1 MPTILLVDDE
11 AFCRS
16 ALSRLLEIQGYRVT
30 QAVDGVD
37 ALCSLRNDPPDLV
50 LLDVLMPRMGGL
62 EFLNLVRANPRF
74 HALPVFLMTA
84 VHDAGIV
91 AQARRSGIQEY
102 LFKGDVSFMGILE
115 LIKRHLGEP
124 FTRPRRG
131 RKPKVRLPVE
141 AVAAPGR
148 PGSLSF
154 VRSHKP
160 ETIVGQHNSMAVRHN
175 LRKTV
180 SAPGIPEHQHP
191 GRRAD
196 AGRRTPAEITGI

>member
-1 MPTILLVDDE
+1 LLIDDE

-16 ALSRLLEIQGYRVT
+16 ALSRLLEIQGYHVT

-37 ALCSLRNDPPDLV
+37 GLRSVQEDPPNLI
-50 LLDVLMPRMGGL
+50 LLDLLMPRMGGL
-62 EFLNLVRANPRF
+62 EFLNIVRANPRF
-74 HALPVFLMTA
+74 HSLPIFLMTA
-84 VHDAGIV
+84 VHDGGTV

-131 RKPKVRLPVE
+131 RKPKVLE
-141 AVAAPGR
+141 VAAAPVR
-148 PGSLSF
+148 PGSLS
-154 VRSHKP
+154 VARSHKP
-160 ETIVGQHNSMAVRHN
+160 ERIVARTNSMAVRHHPRKN
-175 LRKTV
+175 LSTP
-180 SAPGIPEHQHP
+180 AIPEREHP

-196 AGRRTPAEITGI
+196 PGRRMPA